1 MMRGIIMSSMKAR
14 LVVASVAAI
23 LIVFG
28 LLQLRNMQLG
38 IFPEFSPVYVEVQTE
53 ALGLSADEVE
63 QLLTVA
69 LEQDLLNG
77 IAYLDEIWS
86 ESMPGLSRVVCVFEP
101 GTDPMVARQVV
112 AERLTQAHA
121 LPHVSK
127 PPVMLQPYSSTS
139 RVMKVGLTP
148 SSQELSLIDLS
159 VLARW
164 TIQPYLMGV
173 EGVANVSIW
182 GQRKRQLQ
190 VQVNPE
196 TLAGNGVVL
205 QDVIKTTGEALWVSP
220 LSYLNSSTP
229 GTGGFFDTPNQRL
242 GIRHVLPITTP
253 EELAQIPLYGH
264 PDKLL
269 GDVST
274 VVENHQPLIGDAIV
288 NDSPGLMLVIEKF
301 PWASTVKVSEAVED
315 ALDKLAPGLAGV
327 SFDTEIYMPANFIE
341 ASFDNLSVTM
351 GIGLAIVLLLIF
363 LFFYEWRT
371 ALVSFISILL
381 SLTAGAYVLYL
392 QGTIFD
398 MMVLAGLIVA
408 LGVIVDDAVSTVENI
423 RRRLQEAADAG
434 SEKTTAVIIRDAAA
448 EIRSPIFFATMIL
461 VLTVLPMYFI
471 EGVSGAFLT
480 PLATSYMLAL
490 AASTL
495 TALIV
500 TPALSYMF
508 LSRSNTGYRQSP
520 LLAPVKAAFGSGI
533 SGIIQK
539 PAMGFITLAVIAVI
553 GLLALSMINLGPRL
567 PIPQE
572 RDLVVKWDAPYGT
585 SHPEMTRITKEAI
598 GKLRTVDGVT
608 NVAAHIGRAVMSD
621 KVSNVHA
628 GEIWINMDEDADY
641 DKTLAS
647 IQEVVDGFSGMSTEV
662 TTYQRQSLNKSLTGS
677 NHLYAVRVFGEN
689 QDILTQKAEEVQKA
703 ISGIGGISSP
713 KVEYPPMEPN
723 IEIRVDLEKAREY
736 DIKPG
741 EVRRTA
747 ATLLSGINVG
757 SLFEGQKVFEV
768 VVWGVPE
775 VRKSIESVKNLLV
788 DTPDGGQV
796 RIGDVAEVREK
807 ANPAVVRRD
816 KVSRFMDVTFN
827 VEGRNRTLSADID
840 RSLAQVDF
848 PLEYHAELVGDF
860 LKIQE
865 AESRVRGIVIASLIG
880 IFLLLQ
886 AAFWSWRLALVVFP
900 SLLVTLS
907 GGMVAV
913 LLNGGNLTLGH
924 LAGLLAV
931 LGIATYNG
939 VLLIKHFKR
948 RELIDGENFGAELV
962 QNVVRDRVGPIL
974 MTTIITLGAFLPFA
988 FLGGN
993 VPGLE
998 MLHPMSLVMIGGLVS
1013 SLLVNL
1019 LVMPALYLQFGK
1031 VPDTVIEEEK
1041 AMLELDVDTVPS
1053 I

>member
-1 MMRGIIMSSMKAR
+1 MRGIIKSSMQAR
-14 LVVASVAAI
+14 LVVASVAA
-23 LIVFG
+23 LMIVFG
-28 LLQLRNMQLG
+28 ISQLRDMQLG
-38 IFPEFSPVYVEVQTE
+38 VFPEFSPVYVEVQTE

-112 AERLTQAHA
+112 AERMTQAHA

-190 VQVNPE
+190 VQVDPQILADNGT
-196 TLAGNGVVL
+196 TLH
-205 QDVIKTTGEALWVSP
+205 DVIKTTGEALWVSP

-242 GIRHVLPITTP
+242 GIRHVLPISTP
-253 EELAQIPLYGH
+253 EQLGQLPLHGH
-264 PDKLL
+264 PNMSLA
-269 GDVST
+269 DVST

-288 NDSPGLMLVIEKF
+288 NDSPGLMLVVEKF
-301 PWASTVKVSEAVED
+301 PWASTVKVSEAVEN

-327 SFDTEIYMPANFIE
+327 AFDTEIYQPANFIE
-341 ASFDNLSVTM
+341 ASFDNLSVAM
-351 GIGLAIVLLLIF
+351 GAGLVIVLLLLF
-363 LFFYEWRT
+363 LLFYEWRT
-371 ALVSFISILL
+371 ALVSFVSILL
-381 SLTAGAYVLYL
+381 ALTAGAYVLYMR
-392 QGTIFD
+392 GTIFD
-398 MMVLAGLIVA
+398 MMVIAGLIVA
-408 LGVIVDDAVSTVENI
+408 LGVIIDDAVSTVENI
-423 RRRLQEAADAG
+423 RRRLHEAAEAG
-434 SEKTTAVIIRDAAA
+434 SDKTTASIILDAAT

-461 VLTVLPMYFI
+461 VLAALPLYFI
-471 EGVSGAFLT
+471 EGVSGAFLK
-480 PLATSYMLAL
+480 PLATSYLLAL

-500 TPALSYMF
+500 APALSLIF
-508 LSRSNTGYRQSP
+508 LSKSNPGYRQSP
-520 LLAPVKAAFGSGI
+520 LLAPLRAAFGSGVAR
-533 SGIIQK
+533 IIQK
-539 PAMGFITLAVIAVI
+539 PVMGFATLGAVALVGI
-553 GLLALSMINLGPRL
+553 LALSMINMGPRL

-585 SHPEMTRITKEAI
+585 SHPEMVRITKEAI
-598 GKLRTVDGVT
+598 GKLRTVDGVA
-608 NVAAHIGRAVMSD
+608 NVAAHLGRAVMSD

-628 GEIWINMDEDADY
+628 GEIWISVDEDADY
-641 DKTLAS
+641 DNTVAS
-647 IQEVVDGFSGMSTEV
+647 IQEVVDGYSGMSTEV
-662 TTYQRQSLNKSLTGS
+662 TTYLRQSLNKSLTGTT
-677 NHLYAVRVFGEN
+677 HLYAVRVYGEN

-703 ISGIGGISSP
+703 ISGVSGITEP

-723 IEIRVDLEKAREY
+723 IEIEVDLEKARQY

-741 EVRRTA
+741 DVRRAA
-747 ATLLSGINVG
+747 ATLLSGIGVG

-768 VVWGVPE
+768 VVWGVPK
-775 VRKSIESVKNLLV
+775 VRSSIETVKDLLV
-788 DTPDGGQV
+788 DTPDGGHV
-796 RIGDVAEVREK
+796 RIGDVASVREK
-807 ANPAVVRRD
+807 ENPAVVKRD
-816 KVSRFMDVTFN
+816 KVSRYMDISFSVPNGKT
-827 VEGRNRTLSADID
+827 GTLAADID

-865 AESRVRGIVIASLIG
+865 AERRVMGIVIAALIG

-900 SLLVTLS
+900 SLLVALS
-907 GGMVAV
+907 GGMLAV
-913 LLNGGNLTLGH
+913 LLTGGNLTLGH

-931 LGIATYNG
+931 LGVAVYNS

-948 RELIDGENFGAELV
+948 RELMDGESFGPDLV
-962 QNVVRDRVGPIL
+962 QRGVQDRVGPIL
-974 MTTIITLGAFLPFA
+974 MTTVITALAVLPFA
-988 FLGGN
+988 FMAN
-993 VPGLE
+993 APGLE
-998 MLHPMSLVMIGGLVS
+998 MLHPMALVMLGGLAS
-1013 SLLVNL
+1013 SLLVSL
-1019 LVMPALYLQFGK
+1019 FVMPALYLQFGK
-1031 VPDTVIEEEK
+1031 VPDNVMEEEK
-1041 AMLELDVDTVPS
+1041 AMLELDVEPVPVH
-1053 I
+1053 